1 MIFFGTRKKRNN
13 NDDDNSNNNNNNNNN
28 NNKAQGIRTYVFRV
42 SACAV
47 VQIPES

>member
-1 MIFFGTRKKRNN
+1 MTLFTFNNNN
-13 NDDDNSNNNNNNNNN
+13 NDDNNSNNNNNNN
-28 NNKAQGIRTYVFRV
+28 NNKAQGIRTCVFRV